1 MDILMTNKSE
11 NNTNHGR
18 ARTST
23 EKRTM
28 LLGSVWF
35 HVVQWSNQTAER
47 RIYVGYY
54 YQPRTSTDRHEN
66 TNNAPWFGVVP
77 CSSVVNIKLTICD

>member
-18 ARTST
+18 ARTGT
-23 EKRTM
+23 KTRTM

-35 HVVQWSNQTAER
+35 RVVQWLNQTAER

-54 YQPRTSTDRHEN
+54 YQPRTSTEKR
-66 TNNAPWFGVVP
+66 TMLLGSVWFRVVQWL
-77 CSSVVNIKLTICD
+77 I

>member
-47 RIYVGYY
+47 SPFVGDV
-54 YQPRTSTDRHEN
+54 PTTDEHGQARKH
-66 TNNAPWFGVVP
+66 VQ
-77 CSSVVNIKLTICD
+77 CSLVWCGFV

>member
-23 EKRTM
+23 EKRTL

-35 HVVQWSNQTAER
+35 HVVQWSNHNR
-47 RIYVGYY
+47 RKTYLRGILL
-54 YQPRTSTDRHEN
+54 PTTDEHGQARKREQ
-66 TNNAPWFGVVP
+66 
-77 CSSVVNIKLTICD
+77 

>member
-1 MDILMTNKSE
+1 MDILMTNESE

-28 LLGSVWF
+28 LRGSVWF
-35 HVVQWSNQTAER
+35 RVVQWL
-47 RIYVGYY
+47 I
-54 YQPRTSTDRHEN
+54 
-66 TNNAPWFGVVP
+66 
-77 CSSVVNIKLTICD
+77 